1 MKVQELLIWFE
12 ANKTQ
17 NKNDLSN
24 NVHKVYEAY
33 RNINNDYINLDISII
48 VQNIDTLY
56 NSLVEKYKPITVRNY
71 IRYLLHSFDL
81 PIIINNVSPEIITNS
96 KEKCKKFVQMA
107 DKKVNQSKSE
117 IAATISEE
125 NESESMN
132 INEIIPIENS
142 ISEIS
147 NNENDDLL
155 KLQIENKMLKDE
167 VAWLRKIVELMA
179 SK

>member
-1 MKVQELLIWFE
+1 MKVQDLLLWFE

-33 RNINNDYINLDISII
+33 RNVNIDFINLDISVII
-48 VQNIDTLY
+48 QNIDNLY
-56 NSLVEKYKPITVRNY
+56 SNLVQKYKPITVRNY
-71 IRYLLHSFDL
+71 IRYFLNSLDL
-81 PIIINNVSPEIITNS
+81 PIIINNVSSEIIAVS
-96 KEKCKKFVQMA
+96 KEKCKKLVQMA
-107 DKKVNQSKSE
+107 DKKVNQSKTES
-117 IAATISEE
+117 INIPEE
-125 NESESMN
+125 SESESMN
-132 INEIIPIENS
+132 INEIIPIENTM
-142 ISEIS
+142 SELS
-147 NNENDDLL
+147 NVNDSEEMI